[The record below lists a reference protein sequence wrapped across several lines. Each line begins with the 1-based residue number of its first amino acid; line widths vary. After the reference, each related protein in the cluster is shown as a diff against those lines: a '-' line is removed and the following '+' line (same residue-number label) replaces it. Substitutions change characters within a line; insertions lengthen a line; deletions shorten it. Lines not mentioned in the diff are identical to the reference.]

1 MFAGE
6 RIPMAKEAVNK
17 VIDTLTWSD
26 HATVVLFSDDARAY
40 TSELMAMT
48 DSAKA
53 AMKAWAEA
61 NIIADGGT
69 NFDAAFETSFDIFTD
84 SPSTSA
90 CNKVILFMTDGT
102 SSTDSYD
109 VKAEALAQGVRIM
122 TYALGSAA
130 STAIPKQIA
139 CETGGVFSAVGDNDD
154 LALAMASYYKVF
166 AAVRDLLPSGLRV

>member
-40 TSELMAMT
+40 TSTLRAMT
-48 DSAKA
+48 DGAKV

-61 NIIADGGT
+61 NIIADGST
-69 NFDAAFETSFDIFTD
+69 NFDAAFETSFDIFAS

-102 SSTDSYD
+102 STLSYN
-109 VKAEALAQGVRIM
+109 VKGEALAQGVRVM
-122 TYALGSAA
+122 TYALGSGAD
-130 STAIPKQIA
+130 TAIPKQIA

-166 AAVRDLLPSGLRV
+166 AAVRPALWSC

>member
-40 TSELMAMT
+40 TSTLRAMT
-48 DSAKA
+48 DGAKV
-53 AMKAWAEA
+53 AMKAWADA
-61 NIIADGGT
+61 NIIPDGST
-69 NFDAAFETSFDIFTD
+69 NFDAAFETSFDIFAS

-102 SSTDSYD
+102 STLSYD
-109 VKAEALAQGVRIM
+109 VKAQALDQGVRVM
-122 TYALGSAA
+122 TYALGSQA

-166 AAVRDLLPSGLRV
+166 AAVRPALWSC